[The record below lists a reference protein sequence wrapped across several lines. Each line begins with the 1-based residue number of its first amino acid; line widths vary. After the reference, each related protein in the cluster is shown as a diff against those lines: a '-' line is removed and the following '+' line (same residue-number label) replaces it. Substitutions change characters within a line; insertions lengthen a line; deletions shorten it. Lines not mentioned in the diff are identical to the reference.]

1 MNKTLER
8 GGPGLWI
15 LCYRQRISV
24 YAMESREELRRTR
37 LTHSHVDACPLSIL
51 WHAYCTRTDP
61 TRTGDNKEEKKEEV
75 ARLEETLALGSVER
89 STQKTYLAKLN
100 TWVKERKKQHKGSWW
115 HVVDDPGEALTEL
128 LEFIAS
134 R

>member
-1 MNKTLER
+1 
-8 GGPGLWI
+8 
-15 LCYRQRISV
+15 
-24 YAMESREELRRTR
+24 MESREELRRTR